1 MNAAV
6 LVLKIQK
13 FRIRA
18 EKNEIL
24 TLSVLLLS
32 HYYSQYSIAAIET
45 PLTLFVDIW
54 FPNQTLKF
62 QSECVL

>member
-1 MNAAV
+1 MNAAI

-24 TLSVLLLS
+24 ILSVLLLS
-32 HYYSQYSIAAIET
+32 HYYSQYNIAAIET
-45 PLTLFVDIW
+45 PLTLFVDI
-54 FPNQTLKF
+54 
-62 QSECVL
+62 